1 MRKYFEIYR
10 CLCRIRIIW
19 KRKKGGL
26 ITTGSSNAVLQ
37 NCIREKLL

>member
-10 CLCRIRIIW
+10 CLFRIRITW
-19 KRKKGGL
+19 KRKKGG